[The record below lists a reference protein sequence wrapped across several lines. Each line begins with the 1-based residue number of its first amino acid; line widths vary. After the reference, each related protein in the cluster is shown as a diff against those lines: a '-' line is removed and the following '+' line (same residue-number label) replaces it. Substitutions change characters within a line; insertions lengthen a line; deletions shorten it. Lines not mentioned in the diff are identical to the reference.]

1 MGNSHEVMTLAEA
14 RQRFSGQWLGLEVV
28 SRDENGRPLK
38 VRVRHRAGTRLQLRD
53 KVREMPDVYITFA
66 GPVVPAGQGILY

>member
-1 MGNSHEVMTLAEA
+1 MTDSHEVMTLSEA

-28 SRDENGRPLK
+28 SRDETGWPLN
-38 VRVRHRAGTRLQLRD
+38 VRVRHRAGTRLQLCD